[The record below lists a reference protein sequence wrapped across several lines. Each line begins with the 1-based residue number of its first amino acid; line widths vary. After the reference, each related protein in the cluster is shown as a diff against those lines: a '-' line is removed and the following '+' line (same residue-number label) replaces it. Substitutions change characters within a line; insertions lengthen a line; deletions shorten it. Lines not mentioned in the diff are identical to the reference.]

1 MFRDY
6 RVAKSQ
12 KAMQYGVV
20 IISVIVYWEGLPP
33 GEQTQE
39 HMATDMRHM
48 WDIITIIHTMDS

>member
-12 KAMQYGVV
+12 KAMQYDVV

-33 GEQTQE
+33 GEQTQK

-48 WDIITIIHTMDS
+48 